1 MNRIHDW
8 YCKSDKWNDLM
19 VGRVLPEVLTGM
31 HLTGDVLE
39 IGPGPGL
46 VTKALLEYGVEQLTT
61 VEIDPVAA
69 DRLRQQFGDRVTIC
83 TGDSSA
89 MPMESDEFDTI
100 VCCTMLHHVPTEAL
114 QDAILREA
122 HRVLRPGGVLAG
134 SDSKTDLRF
143 RIFHLFD
150 IHNPVNVDTFAQ
162 RLGAAGFAE
171 VTVTSLDGRFL
182 FRAVKSA

>member
-19 VGRVLPEVLTGM
+19 VGEVLPQVLEGID
-31 HLTGDVLE
+31 LGGEVLE

-46 VTKALLEYGVEQLTT
+46 VTRALVDYGVGRLTT
-61 VEIDPVAA
+61 VEIDEAA
-69 DRLRQQFGDRVTIC
+69 AGRLRERFGDRVTVH
-83 TGDSSA
+83 TGDASA
-89 MPMESDEFDTI
+89 MPMDSELYDTI
-100 VCCTMLHHVPTEAL
+100 VCCTMLHHVPTVEL

-122 HRVLRPGGVLAG
+122 HRVLKPGGVLAG

-150 IHNPVNVDTFAQ
+150 IHNPIDADGFAA
-162 RLGAAGFAE
+162 RLTAAGFDD
-171 VTVTSLDGRFL
+171 VNVTSLDGKFL
-182 FRAVKSA
+182 FRATKPA